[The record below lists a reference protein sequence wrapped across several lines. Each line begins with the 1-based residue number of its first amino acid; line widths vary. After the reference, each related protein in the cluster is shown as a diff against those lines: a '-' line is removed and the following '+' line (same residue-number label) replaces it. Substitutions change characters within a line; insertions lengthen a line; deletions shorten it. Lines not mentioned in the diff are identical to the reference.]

1 MSTKKYVHALKLT
14 TQGPP
19 YPPSEIMDKDGNF
32 IVIGNV
38 IQDDLTMKWTSA
50 VVSPQSPLP
59 EFGKLAP
66 YKVVRHISSDELA
79 TSDEVLYTVSLPLPC
94 NNYSQVFAPDQAP
107 HAHSVVRP
115 SLPLHEAYIPDYRP
129 IDGRKITTPITLS
142 QWCKARGTMTIDVGE
157 DYADFSFEFE
167 GMIPHSLYTVMGLR
181 RHEIRPKGTVRPGPL
196 GIPNVFIADAQGKA
210 TYSAR
215 IPDPF
220 PPGQDSN
227 RLIDVIVLWMSS
239 QMNYGGA
246 IGHHGLG
253 GDVHAQLK
261 SGPVPFEKLETRG

>member
-1 MSTKKYVHALKLT
+1 MPTQKHVSALKLT

-38 IQDDLTMKWTSA
+38 IQEDLTMKWTAA
-50 VVSPQSPLP
+50 VVAVDSPVP

-66 YKVVRHISSDELA
+66 YKVVRQLSSDELA
-79 TSDEVLYTVSLPLPC
+79 TSEEVLHTVSLPLAC
-94 NNYSQVFAPDQAP
+94 NNYKLVFAPEQMP

-129 IDGRKITTPITLS
+129 IDGRKITSPITLG
-142 QWCKARGTMTIDVGE
+142 QWCKAKGTMTIEVG
-157 DYADFSFEFE
+157 DTYADFSFVFE

-181 RHEIRPKGTVRPGPL
+181 RHEIRPQDTVRPGPL
-196 GIPNVFIADAQGKA
+196 GIPNVFIADAEGKA

-215 IPDPF
+215 MPNPF
-220 PPGQDSN
+220 PPGPQSN
-227 RLIDVIVLWMSS
+227 RIIDVIVLWISS
-239 QMNYGGA
+239 QMSFGGA

-261 SGPVPFEKLETRG
+261 SGPAPFEGLETRG